1 MLGFIRK
8 VGVRLDPTSENAHI
22 IKTTILDKA
31 LVPILP
37 IVLPHLTQEHQL
49 GEFCLLS
56 KMTGNSP
63 QIKELRS
70 FIQKM
75 AKSNSNVLITGESGT
90 GKEMVAVAIHNNSAR
105 KLKPFVAVNCAAISP
120 QLLESELFGHKKGAF
135 TGAQEAR
142 RGLFAEANGGTVFL
156 DEIGD
161 MHIELQSKILR
172 VIQEREVTPVGEN
185 RPKPIDVRIITA
197 THKDLSLLVSEGK
210 FRQDLFYRISVVPI
224 RLPSLRDRKDDIPIL
239 AKFFLQKY
247 CEKNGGGNKQFT
259 LSALEKL
266 IEQNWPGNVRELENC
281 VERAVELSDD
291 QFIDDDEI
299 QDAQLLESHTQNV
312 EIFTQLMTLEEL
324 EKSYILYVLA
334 HTGDQKDKAAKILGI
349 NRKTLYRREVEYGL
363 VAPLDEYQNL
373 IS

>member
-1 MLGFIRK
+1 
-8 VGVRLDPTSENAHI
+8 
-22 IKTTILDKA
+22 
-31 LVPILP
+31 
-37 IVLPHLTQEHQL
+37 
-49 GEFCLLS
+49 
-56 KMTGNSP
+56 MTGNSP